1 MVGVTYFVMFRSVQA
16 PARIWTICGGG
27 VMVTEAVRKL
37 REREAGYKERLGVLN
52 LEKTEV
58 KDLELRVS
66 EHE

>member
-1 MVGVTYFVMFRSVQA
+1 MLRRVQA
-16 PARIWTICGGG
+16 PARIWTICGVG
-27 VMVTEAVRKL
+27 VMVTEDVRKL

-58 KDLELRVS
+58 EDLELRVS